1 MGSLYFVKKK
11 ATIDAPFREGY
22 YRPYHIRIMPSRKE
36 STLNGGQ
43 PPSGKID
50 LFSSWSGRRFPE
62 GVYIDWWS
70 TTFRED

>member
-1 MGSLYFVKKK
+1 MVVNRLPGRLICSVPGRV
-11 ATIDAPFREGY
+11 DAF
-22 YRPYHIRIMPSRKE
+22 RKE

-62 GVYIDWWS
+62 GVYVEWWS
-70 TTFRED
+70 TAFNLTLDKHPIL